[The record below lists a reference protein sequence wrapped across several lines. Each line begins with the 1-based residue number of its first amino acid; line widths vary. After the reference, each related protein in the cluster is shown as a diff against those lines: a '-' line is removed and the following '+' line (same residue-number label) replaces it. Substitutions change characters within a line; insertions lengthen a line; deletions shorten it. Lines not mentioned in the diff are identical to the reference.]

1 MSLKPPSNV
10 FKRVRDIRAGSSL
23 ETEVAAE
30 QAAAL
35 GRAGQKVADALR
47 AYRNSIGTEEIAK
60 VRQAAVDA
68 TFAFLVQRETIGL
81 RDHRNVISDLAIP
94 PEILRRLGAAPKQF

>member
-1 MSLKPPSNV
+1 MSLKPPGNA
-10 FKRVRDIRAGSSL
+10 FQRVSETRAGSSL
-23 ETEVAAE
+23 EAEVAAE

-47 AYRNSIGTEEIAK
+47 SYRVAIGTDDHATA
-60 VRQAAVDA
+60 RQAAIDA

-81 RDHRNVISDLAIP
+81 RDHRSVISDLGIP
-94 PEILRRLGAAPKQF
+94 AEILRRLGAAPKRF